1 MPSITRSKAMDDM
14 NELTVIVVRKADAK
28 RHVTDGEAF
37 RLIRPLFETN
47 GLEVGDAIDLE
58 DGFLF
63 SIRPRTESWNGTE
76 RDAIMAGLSCLGSL
90 GFSGYIA
97 RKVLEDE
104 VPIDACAVALGVVT
118 LAATAALAAGGIIAC
133 VKGGRAIGRRLLARG
148 LA

>member
-1 MPSITRSKAMDDM
+1 MDDM

-47 GLEVGDAIDLE
+47 GIEVGDAIDLE

-90 GFSGYIA
+90 GFFGYIA
-97 RKVLEDE
+97 QKVLEDE
-104 VPIDACAVALGVVT
+104 VSVDAASVALGVVA

-133 VKGGRAIGRRLLARG
+133 VKGGRAIGRRLLARR

>member
-1 MPSITRSKAMDDM
+1 MDDM

-28 RHVTDGEAF
+28 RHVADGEAF

-47 GLEVGDAIDLE
+47 GIEVGDAIDLE

-97 RKVLEDE
+97 QKVLEDE
-104 VPIDACAVALGVVT
+104 VSVDAASVALGVVA

-133 VKGGRAIGRRLLARG
+133 VKGGRAIGRRLLARR

>member
-1 MPSITRSKAMDDM
+1 MDDM

-47 GLEVGDAIDLE
+47 GLDVGDAIDLE

>member
-1 MPSITRSKAMDDM
+1 MDDM

-28 RHVTDGEAF
+28 RQVSDGEAF

-47 GLEVGDAIDLE
+47 GIEVGDAIDLE

-63 SIRPRTESWNGTE
+63 SIRPRTESWNDTE
-76 RDAIMAGLSCLGSL
+76 RDAIMAGLSCLESL
-90 GFSGYIA
+90 AFSGYIA
-97 RKVLEDE
+97 QKVLEDE
-104 VPIDACAVALGVVT
+104 VSVDAASVAFGVVA

-133 VKGGRAIGRRLLARG
+133 VKGGRAIGRRLLARR

>member
-1 MPSITRSKAMDDM
+1 MDDM

-47 GLEVGDAIDLE
+47 GIEVGDAIDLE

-76 RDAIMAGLSCLGSL
+76 RDVIMAGLSCLGSL

-97 RKVLEDE
+97 QKVLEDE
-104 VPIDACAVALGVVT
+104 VSVDAASVALGVVA

-133 VKGGRAIGRRLLARG
+133 VKGGRAIGRRLLARR

>member
-1 MPSITRSKAMDDM
+1 MDDM

-28 RHVTDGEAF
+28 RHVTNGEAF

-47 GLEVGDAIDLE
+47 GIEVGDAIDLE

-97 RKVLEDE
+97 QKVLEDE
-104 VPIDACAVALGVVT
+104 VSVDAASVALGVVA

-133 VKGGRAIGRRLLARG
+133 VKGGRAIGRRLLARR